1 MAKGVKRVMGL
12 AIMVAAGFWLY
23 ERLPAQYNPFTPLSI
38 DDPPTLV
45 TTYKLRQM
53 ANHPQ
58 ACLALLEQAKAR
70 GQLNFRS
77 SADAKGNCPLTNV
90 VRVQDFGSVGLSS
103 SFLASC
109 PLALS
114 TTMFVHQRAVP
125 LAQIEVGS
133 KLTRINHLGSFACR
147 NIYHREDARRS
158 EHATADAL
166 DVSGFRFANQQQ
178 ISVLKEW
185 KGSGK
190 GREYLHAVFKNG
202 CPFFGNA
209 LGPEYNAAHA
219 SHFHLGMRGY
229 GLCR

>member
-1 MAKGVKRVMGL
+1 MAKGVTIIIG
-12 AIMVAAGFWLY
+12 MVIVATTGFWLY
-23 ERLPAQYNPFTPLSI
+23 ERLPAQYNPFAPLSI

-45 TTYKLRQM
+45 TRYKLRAM
-53 ANHPQ
+53 TNNPQ
-58 ACLALLEQAKAR
+58 ACLALLQQAKQR

-77 SADAKGNCPLTNV
+77 VSDTTGNCPLTDA
-90 VRVQDFGSVGLSS
+90 VRVQDFGSVALSS

-114 TTMFVHQRAVP
+114 STMFVHQRAVP
-125 LAQIEVGS
+125 LAQSEFGS
-133 KLTRINHLGSFACR
+133 RLTRINHLGSFACR
-147 NIYHREDARRS
+147 NIYNREGARLS

-166 DVSGFRFANQQQ
+166 DISGFGFANQQQ
-178 ISVLKEW
+178 ISILKGWRAE
-185 KGSGK
+185 GK
-190 GREYLHAVFKNG
+190 GRGYLHAVFENG

-219 SHFHLGMRGY
+219 DHFHLGMRGY